1 MLKRENENTEN
12 ILNQELVIPEETQR
26 KIEAAYDIVRAR
38 SRAAQDGREKTE
50 KAERAERLKARGQEA
65 SGSRRVLKPSAAIAL
80 AAAMILLCGLG
91 VAAAVGHFTK
101 QVEETD
107 STASYTFEVNYELK
121 PVEVTAVPEY
131 LPEDMTV
138 ADGDKYGSGK
148 ENGRD
153 ISIWAMNMAD
163 IDYYCQTMD
172 FTGVEKVEKTT
183 IQGMEAHLIT
193 YQDAEKNRKSKDI
206 YMFNPEDGYVL
217 WVWGDYAVSM
227 EELEKVAESL
237 TITVTEN
244 PDLAYMTEEEKA
256 EEARLEKEA
265 QEAWEAAVNRG
276 VAPEDITAVG
286 ETLDVSDFIGASYT
300 VEEAAFYDS
309 LYEVPGFNPDGVCD
323 REELEAWLNEDG
335 THKPYLRYTLDENAQ
350 IVEEKEMGVKFLAVT
365 ATVRQEKAY
374 DEWDNGTPFD
384 AVLIR
389 LEENENGRL
398 VQASDRYAAVPS
410 EDYSLQRDGSCFYLN
425 QTADTMNDPQYFWR
439 HMEAGDSQT
448 YTMVFAVDEDL
459 AENQEEIQNLVLWF
473 NGTGND
479 PENPRYSALW

>member
-1 MLKRENENTEN
+1 MLKRENESTEN

-38 SRAAQDGREKTE
+38 SRAAQDGREKTVKTE
-50 KAERAERLKARGQEA
+50 KEKQQKMRRQSV
-65 SGSRRVLKPSAAIAL
+65 SGSRRVLKPSAAIVL

-193 YQDAEKNRKSKDI
+193 YQDAEKKRKSKDI

>member
-1 MLKRENENTEN
+1 
-12 ILNQELVIPEETQR
+12 
-26 KIEAAYDIVRAR
+26 
-38 SRAAQDGREKTE
+38 
-50 KAERAERLKARGQEA
+50 
-65 SGSRRVLKPSAAIAL
+65 
-80 AAAMILLCGLG
+80 
-91 VAAAVGHFTK
+91 
-101 QVEETD
+101 
-107 STASYTFEVNYELK
+107 
-121 PVEVTAVPEY
+121 
-131 LPEDMTV
+131 
-138 ADGDKYGSGK
+138 
-148 ENGRD
+148 
-153 ISIWAMNMAD
+153 
-163 IDYYCQTMD
+163 
-172 FTGVEKVEKTT
+172 
-183 IQGMEAHLIT
+183 
-193 YQDAEKNRKSKDI
+193 
-206 YMFNPEDGYVL
+206 MFNPEDGYVL

>member
-1 MLKRENENTEN
+1 MRKNENR
-12 ILNQELVIPEETQR
+12 ILNQDLVIPEETQR

-38 SRAAQDGREKTE
+38 NRAAQDGRK
-50 KAERAERLKARGQEA
+50 KIPCP
-65 SGSRRVLKPSAAIAL
+65 RRVWKPSAAVVL
-80 AAAMILLCGLG
+80 AAAMILICGLG

-138 ADGDKYGSGK
+138 ADGGKYGSGK
-148 ENGRD
+148 EDGRN
-153 ISIWAMNMAD
+153 ITVWAMNMAD
-163 IDYYCQTMD
+163 IDYYCRTMD

-193 YQDAEKNRKSKDI
+193 YQDAGKYRKSKDI
-206 YMFNPEDGYVL
+206 YLFNPEDGYVL

-227 EELEKVAESL
+227 DELAKVAEGL

-244 PDLAYMTEEEKA
+244 PELAYMTEEEKT

-265 QEAWEAAVNRG
+265 QEAWEAAVDRG

-286 ETLDVSDFIGASYT
+286 ETLDALYLTGASYT

-309 LYEVPGFNPDGVCD
+309 LYEVPGYNPEGVCD

-335 THKPYLRYTLDENAQ
+335 THKPYLRSTLDENAQ

-374 DEWDNGTPFD
+374 DPEWDNGTPFD
-384 AVLIR
+384 AVLVR
-389 LEENENGRL
+389 LEENEDGRL
-398 VQASDRYAAVPS
+398 VPAPERYAAVPS
-410 EDYSLQRDGSCFYLN
+410 EDYDLQMEGRCFYLN

-459 AENQEEIQNLVLWF
+459 AENQEENQNLVLIF

>member
-1 MLKRENENTEN
+1 MLKRENESTEN

>member
-1 MLKRENENTEN
+1 MRKNENR
-12 ILNQELVIPEETQR
+12 ILNQDLVIPEETQR

-38 SRAAQDGREKTE
+38 NRAAQDGRK
-50 KAERAERLKARGQEA
+50 KI
-65 SGSRRVLKPSAAIAL
+65 SCPRRVWKPSAAVVL
-80 AAAMILLCGLG
+80 AAAMILICGLG

-138 ADGDKYGSGK
+138 ADGGKYGSGK
-148 ENGRD
+148 EDGRN
-153 ISIWAMNMAD
+153 ITVWAMNMAD
-163 IDYYCQTMD
+163 IDYYCRTMD

-193 YQDAEKNRKSKDI
+193 YQDAGKYRKSKDI
-206 YMFNPEDGYVL
+206 YLFNPEDGYVL

-227 EELEKVAESL
+227 DELAKVAEGL

-244 PDLAYMTEEEKA
+244 PELAYMTEEEKT

-265 QEAWEAAVNRG
+265 QEAWEAAVDRG

-286 ETLDVSDFIGASYT
+286 ETLDALYLTGASYT

-309 LYEVPGFNPDGVCD
+309 LYEVPGYNPEGVCD

-335 THKPYLRYTLDENAQ
+335 THKPYLRSTLDENAQ

-374 DEWDNGTPFD
+374 DPEWDNGTPFD
-384 AVLIR
+384 AVLVR
-389 LEENENGRL
+389 LEENEDGRL
-398 VQASDRYAAVPS
+398 VPAPERYAAVPS
-410 EDYSLQRDGSCFYLN
+410 EDYDLQMEGRCFYLN

-459 AENQEEIQNLVLWF
+459 VENQEENQNLVLIF

>member
-1 MLKRENENTEN
+1 MRKNENR
-12 ILNQELVIPEETQR
+12 ILNQDLVIPEETQR

-38 SRAAQDGREKTE
+38 NRAAQDGRK
-50 KAERAERLKARGQEA
+50 KI
-65 SGSRRVLKPSAAIAL
+65 SCPRRVWKPSAAVVL
-80 AAAMILLCGLG
+80 AAAMILICGLG

-138 ADGDKYGSGK
+138 ADGGKYGSGK
-148 ENGRD
+148 EDGRN
-153 ISIWAMNMAD
+153 ITVWAMNMAD
-163 IDYYCQTMD
+163 IDYYCRTMD

-193 YQDAEKNRKSKDI
+193 YQDAEKYRKSKDI
-206 YMFNPEDGYVL
+206 YLFNPEDGYVL

-227 EELEKVAESL
+227 DELAKVAEGL

-244 PDLAYMTEEEKA
+244 PELAYMTEEEKT

-265 QEAWEAAVNRG
+265 QEAWEAAVDRG

-286 ETLDVSDFIGASYT
+286 ETLDALYLTGASYT

-309 LYEVPGFNPDGVCD
+309 LYEVPGYNPEGVCD

-335 THKPYLRYTLDENAQ
+335 THKPYLRSTLDENAQ

-374 DEWDNGTPFD
+374 DPEWDNGTPFD
-384 AVLIR
+384 AVLVR
-389 LEENENGRL
+389 LEGNEDGRL
-398 VQASDRYAAVPS
+398 VPAPERYAAVPS
-410 EDYSLQRDGSCFYLN
+410 EDYDLQMDGRCFYLN
-425 QTADTMNDPQYFWR
+425 QTADTMNDLQYFWR
-439 HMEAGDSQT
+439 HMEAGDSHT

-459 AENQEEIQNLVLWF
+459 AENQEENQNLVLIF

>member
-410 EDYSLQRDGSCFYLN
+410 EDYDLQMEGRCFYLN
-425 QTADTMNDPQYFWR
+425 QPADTMNDPQYFWR

>member
-1 MLKRENENTEN
+1 MRKNENR
-12 ILNQELVIPEETQR
+12 ILNQDLVIPEETQR

-38 SRAAQDGREKTE
+38 NRAAQDGRK
-50 KAERAERLKARGQEA
+50 KI
-65 SGSRRVLKPSAAIAL
+65 SCPRRVWKPSAAVVL
-80 AAAMILLCGLG
+80 AAAMILICGLG

-138 ADGDKYGSGK
+138 ADGGKYGSGK
-148 ENGRD
+148 EDGRN
-153 ISIWAMNMAD
+153 ITVWAMNMAD
-163 IDYYCQTMD
+163 IDYYCRTMD

-193 YQDAEKNRKSKDI
+193 YQDAEKYRKSKDI
-206 YMFNPEDGYVL
+206 YLFNPEDGYVL

-227 EELEKVAESL
+227 DELAKVAEGL

-244 PDLAYMTEEEKA
+244 PELAYMTEEEKT

-265 QEAWEAAVNRG
+265 QEAWEAAVDRG

-286 ETLDVSDFIGASYT
+286 ETLDALYLTGASYT

-309 LYEVPGFNPDGVCD
+309 LYEVPGYNPEGVCD

-335 THKPYLRYTLDENAQ
+335 THKPYLRSTLDENAR

-374 DEWDNGTPFD
+374 DPEWDNGTPFD
-384 AVLIR
+384 AVLVR
-389 LEENENGRL
+389 LEENEDGRL
-398 VQASDRYAAVPS
+398 VPAPERYAAVPS
-410 EDYSLQRDGSCFYLN
+410 EDYDLQMEGRCFYLN

-459 AENQEEIQNLVLWF
+459 AENQEENQNLVLIF

>member
-1 MLKRENENTEN
+1 MK
-12 ILNQELVIPEETQR
+12 
-26 KIEAAYDIVRAR
+26 
-38 SRAAQDGREKTE
+38 
-50 KAERAERLKARGQEA
+50 
-65 SGSRRVLKPSAAIAL
+65 
-80 AAAMILLCGLG
+80 
-91 VAAAVGHFTK
+91 
-101 QVEETD
+101 
-107 STASYTFEVNYELK
+107 
-121 PVEVTAVPEY
+121 
-131 LPEDMTV
+131 
-138 ADGDKYGSGK
+138 DGDKYGSGK
-148 ENGRD
+148 EDGRD
-153 ISIWAMNMAD
+153 ITIWAMNMAD

-425 QTADTMNDPQYFWR
+425 QTADTMNDSQYFWR

>member
-1 MLKRENENTEN
+1 MLKRENESTEN

-38 SRAAQDGREKTE
+38 SRAAQDGREKTVKTE
-50 KAERAERLKARGQEA
+50 KEKQQKMRRQSV
-65 SGSRRVLKPSAAIAL
+65 SGSRRVLKPSAAIVL

-193 YQDAEKNRKSKDI
+193 YQDAEKKRKSKDI

-410 EDYSLQRDGSCFYLN
+410 EDYSLQRGGSCFYLN

>member
-1 MLKRENENTEN
+1 MRKNENR
-12 ILNQELVIPEETQR
+12 ILNQDLVIPEETQR

-38 SRAAQDGREKTE
+38 NRAAQDGRK
-50 KAERAERLKARGQEA
+50 KI
-65 SGSRRVLKPSAAIAL
+65 SCPRRVWKPSAAVVL
-80 AAAMILLCGLG
+80 AAAMILICGLG

-138 ADGDKYGSGK
+138 ADGGKYGSGK
-148 ENGRD
+148 EDGRN
-153 ISIWAMNMAD
+153 ITVWAMNMAD
-163 IDYYCQTMD
+163 IDYYCRTMD

-193 YQDAEKNRKSKDI
+193 YQDAEKYRKSKDI
-206 YMFNPEDGYVL
+206 YLFNPEDGYVL

-227 EELEKVAESL
+227 DELAKVAEGL

-244 PDLAYMTEEEKA
+244 PELAYMTEEEKT

-265 QEAWEAAVNRG
+265 QEAWEAAVDRG

-286 ETLDVSDFIGASYT
+286 ETLDALYLTGASYT

-309 LYEVPGFNPDGVCD
+309 LYEVPGYNPEGVCD

-335 THKPYLRYTLDENAQ
+335 THKPYLRSTLDENAR

-374 DEWDNGTPFD
+374 DPEWDNGTPFD
-384 AVLIR
+384 AVLVR
-389 LEENENGRL
+389 LEENEDGRL
-398 VQASDRYAAVPS
+398 VPAPERYAAVPG
-410 EDYSLQRDGSCFYLN
+410 EDYDLQMEGRCFYLN

-448 YTMVFAVDEDL
+448 YTMVFAVYEDL
-459 AENQEEIQNLVLWF
+459 AENQEENQNLVLIF

>member
-1 MLKRENENTEN
+1 MRKNENR
-12 ILNQELVIPEETQR
+12 ILNQDLVIPEETQR

-38 SRAAQDGREKTE
+38 NRAAQDGREKI
-50 KAERAERLKARGQEA
+50 
-65 SGSRRVLKPSAAIAL
+65 SCPRRVWKPSAAVVL
-80 AAAMILLCGLG
+80 AAAMILICGLG

-138 ADGDKYGSGK
+138 ADGGKYGSGK
-148 ENGRD
+148 EDGRN
-153 ISIWAMNMAD
+153 ITVWAMNMAD
-163 IDYYCQTMD
+163 IDYYCRTMD

-193 YQDAEKNRKSKDI
+193 YQDAEKYRKSKDI
-206 YMFNPEDGYVL
+206 YLFNPEDGYVL

-227 EELEKVAESL
+227 DELAKVAEGL

-244 PDLAYMTEEEKA
+244 PELAYMTEEEKT
-256 EEARLEKEA
+256 EEARLDKEA
-265 QEAWEAAVNRG
+265 QEAWEAAVDRG

-286 ETLDVSDFIGASYT
+286 ETLDALYLTGASYT

-309 LYEVPGFNPDGVCD
+309 LYEVPGYNPEGVCD

>member
-1 MLKRENENTEN
+1 MLKRENESTEN

-26 KIEAAYDIVRAR
+26 KIEAAYDIVRAW
-38 SRAAQDGREKTE
+38 SRAAQGGQEKTE
-50 KAERAERLKARGQEA
+50 KAERAERLKARGQEV
-65 SGSRRVLKPSAAIAL
+65 SGSRRVLKPSAAIVL

-193 YQDAEKNRKSKDI
+193 YQDAEKKRKSKDI

-410 EDYSLQRDGSCFYLN
+410 EDYSLQRGGSCFYLN

>member
-1 MLKRENENTEN
+1 MRKNENR
-12 ILNQELVIPEETQR
+12 ILNQDLVIPEETQR

-38 SRAAQDGREKTE
+38 NRAAQDGRK
-50 KAERAERLKARGQEA
+50 KIPCP
-65 SGSRRVLKPSAAIAL
+65 RRVWKPSAAVVL
-80 AAAMILLCGLG
+80 AATMILICGLG

-138 ADGDKYGSGK
+138 ADGGKYGSGK
-148 ENGRD
+148 EDGRN
-153 ISIWAMNMAD
+153 ITVWAMNMAD
-163 IDYYCQTMD
+163 IDYYCRTMD

-193 YQDAEKNRKSKDI
+193 YQDAGKYRKSKDI
-206 YMFNPEDGYVL
+206 YLFNPEDGYVL

-227 EELEKVAESL
+227 DELAKVAEGL

-244 PDLAYMTEEEKA
+244 PELAYMTEEEKT

-265 QEAWEAAVNRG
+265 QEAWEAAVDRG

-286 ETLDVSDFIGASYT
+286 ETLDALYLTGASYT

-309 LYEVPGFNPDGVCD
+309 LYEVPGYNPEGVCN

-335 THKPYLRYTLDENAQ
+335 THKPYLRSTLDENAQ

-374 DEWDNGTPFD
+374 DPEWDNGTPFD
-384 AVLIR
+384 AVLVR
-389 LEENENGRL
+389 LEENEDGRL
-398 VQASDRYAAVPS
+398 VPAPERYAAVPS
-410 EDYSLQRDGSCFYLN
+410 EDYDLQMEGRCFYLN

-459 AENQEEIQNLVLWF
+459 AENQEENQNLVLIF

>member
-1 MLKRENENTEN
+1 MLKRENESTEN

-26 KIEAAYDIVRAR
+26 KIEAAYDIVRVR
-38 SRAAQDGREKTE
+38 SRAAQGGREKTE

-101 QVEETD
+101 QVEETG

-138 ADGDKYGSGK
+138 ADGGKYGSGK

-163 IDYYCQTMD
+163 IDYYCQMMD

-439 HMEAGDSQT
+439 HMEAGGSQT

>member
-1 MLKRENENTEN
+1 MRKEKNGVLSR
-12 ILNQELVIPEETQR
+12 ELVIPEETQK
-26 KIEAAYDIVRAR
+26 KIEAAYDIVRAK
-38 SRAAQDGREKTE
+38 SSE
-50 KAERAERLKARGQEA
+50 ARGESA
-65 SGSRRVLKPSAAIAL
+65 GGHRHIWKPSAAVVL
-80 AAAMILLCGLG
+80 AAAMILVCGLG

-101 QVEETD
+101 QVEESD
-107 STASYTFEVNYELK
+107 GTASYTFEINYELK

-131 LPEDMTV
+131 LPEDMTL

-148 ENGRD
+148 DDGRD

-163 IDYYCQTMD
+163 VDYYMQRMD

-193 YQDAEKNRKSKDI
+193 YRDAEKYRKPKDI

-227 EELEKVAESL
+227 EELEKVAGSL

-244 PDLAYMTEEEKA
+244 PDLAYMTEEEKE
-256 EEARLEKEA
+256 EEAQLKKEA

-286 ETLDVSDFIGASYT
+286 ETLEGADFIGASYT
-300 VEEAAFYDS
+300 IEEAAIYDS
-309 LYEVPGFNPDGVCD
+309 LYDVPGYTPDGVCD
-323 REELEAWLNEDG
+323 REKAAPWLNEDG
-335 THKPYLRYTLDENAQ
+335 THKPYLRSTLDENGQ
-350 IVEEKEMGVKFLAVT
+350 IVEEKETGVKFLAVT

-374 DEWDNGTPFD
+374 DAEWDNGTPFD
-384 AVLIR
+384 AVLVR
-389 LEENENGRL
+389 LEKNEDGRL
-398 VQASDRYAAVPS
+398 VQAPDRYAAVPS
-410 EDYSLQRDGSCFYLN
+410 EDYELQMGGSCFYLN
-425 QTADTMNDPQYFWR
+425 QAADTMDGARYFWR

-459 AENQEEIQNLVLWF
+459 AENREELQNLVLWF

>member
-1 MLKRENENTEN
+1 MLKRENESTEN

-38 SRAAQDGREKTE
+38 SRAAQGGQEKTE

-163 IDYYCQTMD
+163 IDYYCQTMN

-335 THKPYLRYTLDENAQ
+335 THKPYLRYKLDENAQ

>member
-1 MLKRENENTEN
+1 MLKRENESTEN

-38 SRAAQDGREKTE
+38 SRAAQDGREKTAKTE
-50 KAERAERLKARGQEA
+50 KEKQQKMRRQSV

>member
-1 MLKRENENTEN
+1 MLKRENESTEN

-38 SRAAQDGREKTE
+38 SRAAQGGREKTE

-101 QVEETD
+101 QVEETG

-138 ADGDKYGSGK
+138 ADGGKYGSGK

-163 IDYYCQTMD
+163 IDYYCQMMD

>member
-1 MLKRENENTEN
+1 MRKNENR
-12 ILNQELVIPEETQR
+12 ILNQDLVIPEETQR

-38 SRAAQDGREKTE
+38 NRAAHDGRK
-50 KAERAERLKARGQEA
+50 KISCPRRGWH
-65 SGSRRVLKPSAAIAL
+65 PSAAVVL
-80 AAAMILLCGLG
+80 AAAMILICGLG

-138 ADGDKYGSGK
+138 ADGGKYGSGK
-148 ENGRD
+148 EDGRN
-153 ISIWAMNMAD
+153 ITVWAMNMAD
-163 IDYYCQTMD
+163 IDYYCRTMD

-193 YQDAEKNRKSKDI
+193 YQDAEKYRKSKDI
-206 YMFNPEDGYVL
+206 YLFTPEDGYVL
-217 WVWGDYAVSM
+217 WGWGDFAVSRD
-227 EELEKVAESL
+227 ELAKVAEGL

-244 PDLAYMTEEEKA
+244 PELAYMTEEEKT

-265 QEAWEAAVNRG
+265 QEAWEAAVDRG

-286 ETLDVSDFIGASYT
+286 ETLDALYLTGASYT
-300 VEEAAFYDS
+300 VGEAAFYDS
-309 LYEVPGFNPDGVCD
+309 LYEVPGYNPEGVCD

-335 THKPYLRYTLDENAQ
+335 THKPYLRSTLDENAR

-374 DEWDNGTPFD
+374 DPEWDNGTPFD
-384 AVLIR
+384 AVLVR
-389 LEENENGRL
+389 LEGNEDGRL
-398 VQASDRYAAVPS
+398 VPAPERYAAVPS
-410 EDYSLQRDGSCFYLN
+410 EDYDLQMDGRCFYLN

-459 AENQEEIQNLVLWF
+459 AENQEENQNLVLIF

>member
-1 MLKRENENTEN
+1 MRKNENR
-12 ILNQELVIPEETQR
+12 ILNQDLVIPEETQR

-38 SRAAQDGREKTE
+38 NRAAQDGRK
-50 KAERAERLKARGQEA
+50 KI
-65 SGSRRVLKPSAAIAL
+65 SCPRRVWKPSAAAVL
-80 AAAMILLCGLG
+80 AAAMILICGLG

-138 ADGDKYGSGK
+138 ADGGKYGSGK
-148 ENGRD
+148 EDGRN
-153 ISIWAMNMAD
+153 ITVWAMNMAD
-163 IDYYCQTMD
+163 IDYYCRTMD

-193 YQDAEKNRKSKDI
+193 YQDAEKYRKSKDI
-206 YMFNPEDGYVL
+206 YLFNPEDGYVL

-227 EELEKVAESL
+227 DELAKVAEGL

-244 PDLAYMTEEEKA
+244 PELAYMTEEEKT

-265 QEAWEAAVNRG
+265 QEAWEAAVDRG

-286 ETLDVSDFIGASYT
+286 ETLDALYLTGASYT
-300 VEEAAFYDS
+300 VGEAAFYDS
-309 LYEVPGFNPDGVCD
+309 LYEVPGYNPEGVCD

-335 THKPYLRYTLDENAQ
+335 THKPYLRSTLDENAQ

-374 DEWDNGTPFD
+374 DPEWDNGTPFD
-384 AVLIR
+384 AVLVR
-389 LEENENGRL
+389 LEENEDGRL
-398 VQASDRYAAVPS
+398 VPAPERYAAVPS
-410 EDYSLQRDGSCFYLN
+410 EDYDLQMDGRCFYLN

-459 AENQEEIQNLVLWF
+459 AENQEENQNLVLIF

>member
-1 MLKRENENTEN
+1 MLKRENESTEN

-38 SRAAQDGREKTE
+38 SRAAQGGREKTVKTE
-50 KAERAERLKARGQEA
+50 KEKQQKMRRQSV

-101 QVEETD
+101 QVEETG

-138 ADGDKYGSGK
+138 ADGGKYGSGK
-148 ENGRD
+148 EDGRD
-153 ISIWAMNMAD
+153 ITIWAMNMAD

-256 EEARLEKEA
+256 EEAQLEKEA

-300 VEEAAFYDS
+300 VEEAAFYAS

-323 REELEAWLNEDG
+323 REGLEAWLNEDG

>member
-1 MLKRENENTEN
+1 MLKRENESTEN

-38 SRAAQDGREKTE
+38 SRAAQDGREKTVKTE
-50 KAERAERLKARGQEA
+50 KEKQQKMRRQSV

-101 QVEETD
+101 QVEETG

-138 ADGDKYGSGK
+138 VDGGKYGSGK
-148 ENGRD
+148 EDGRD
-153 ISIWAMNMAD
+153 ITIWAMNMAD

-256 EEARLEKEA
+256 EKAQLEKEA

-410 EDYSLQRDGSCFYLN
+410 EDYSLQRDVSCFYLN

>member
-1 MLKRENENTEN
+1 MRKNENR
-12 ILNQELVIPEETQR
+12 ILNQDLVIPEETQR

-38 SRAAQDGREKTE
+38 NRAAQDGRK
-50 KAERAERLKARGQEA
+50 KIPCP
-65 SGSRRVLKPSAAIAL
+65 RRVWKPSAAVVL
-80 AAAMILLCGLG
+80 AAAMILICGLG

-138 ADGDKYGSGK
+138 ADGGKYGSGK
-148 ENGRD
+148 EDGRN
-153 ISIWAMNMAD
+153 ITVWAMNMAD
-163 IDYYCQTMD
+163 IDYYCRTMD

-193 YQDAEKNRKSKDI
+193 YQDAGKYRKSKDI
-206 YMFNPEDGYVL
+206 YLFNPEDGYVL

-227 EELEKVAESL
+227 DELAKVAEGL

-244 PDLAYMTEEEKA
+244 PELAYMTEEEKT

-265 QEAWEAAVNRG
+265 QEAWEAAVDRG

-286 ETLDVSDFIGASYT
+286 ETLDALYLTGASYT

-309 LYEVPGFNPDGVCD
+309 LYEVPGYNPEGVCN

-335 THKPYLRYTLDENAQ
+335 THKPYLRSTLDENAQ

-374 DEWDNGTPFD
+374 DPEWDNGTPFD
-384 AVLIR
+384 AVLVR
-389 LEENENGRL
+389 LEENEDGRL
-398 VQASDRYAAVPS
+398 VPAPERYAAVPS
-410 EDYSLQRDGSCFYLN
+410 EDYDLQMEGRCFYLN

-459 AENQEEIQNLVLWF
+459 AENQEENQNLVLIF

>member
-1 MLKRENENTEN
+1 MLKRENESTEN

-38 SRAAQDGREKTE
+38 SRAAQDGREKTVKTE
-50 KAERAERLKARGQEA
+50 KEKQQKMRRQSV

-244 PDLAYMTEEEKA
+244 PDLAYMTGEEKA

-410 EDYSLQRDGSCFYLN
+410 EDYSLQRGGSCFYLN

-479 PENPRYSALW
+479 RENPRYSALW

>member
-1 MLKRENENTEN
+1 MLKRENESTEN
-12 ILNQELVIPEETQR
+12 ILNQEMVIPEETQR

-38 SRAAQDGREKTE
+38 SRAAQGGREKTVKTE
-50 KAERAERLKARGQEA
+50 KEKQQKMRRQSV

-101 QVEETD
+101 QVEETG

-244 PDLAYMTEEEKA
+244 PDLAYMTGEEKA

-410 EDYSLQRDGSCFYLN
+410 EDYSLQRGGSCFYLN

>member
-1 MLKRENENTEN
+1 MRKNENR
-12 ILNQELVIPEETQR
+12 ILNQDLVIPEETQR

-38 SRAAQDGREKTE
+38 NRAAQDGRK
-50 KAERAERLKARGQEA
+50 KIPCP
-65 SGSRRVLKPSAAIAL
+65 RRVWKPSAAVVL
-80 AAAMILLCGLG
+80 AAAMILICGLG

-138 ADGDKYGSGK
+138 ADGGKYGSGK
-148 ENGRD
+148 EDGRN
-153 ISIWAMNMAD
+153 ITVWAMNMAD
-163 IDYYCQTMD
+163 IDYYCRTMD

-193 YQDAEKNRKSKDI
+193 YQDAEKYRKSKDI
-206 YMFNPEDGYVL
+206 YLFNPEDGYVL

-227 EELEKVAESL
+227 DELAKVAEGL

-244 PDLAYMTEEEKA
+244 PELAYMTEEEKT

-265 QEAWEAAVNRG
+265 QEAWEAAVDRG

-286 ETLDVSDFIGASYT
+286 ETLDALYLTGASYT

-309 LYEVPGFNPDGVCD
+309 LYEVPGYNPEGVCD

-335 THKPYLRYTLDENAQ
+335 THKPYLRSTLDENAQ

-374 DEWDNGTPFD
+374 DPEWDNGTPFD
-384 AVLIR
+384 AVLVR
-389 LEENENGRL
+389 LEGNEDGRL
-398 VQASDRYAAVPS
+398 VPAPERYAAVPS
-410 EDYSLQRDGSCFYLN
+410 EDYDLQMDGRCFYLN

-459 AENQEEIQNLVLWF
+459 AENQEENQNLVLIF